1 MTVNGAFETASIFN
15 NRGMRLVIATHNIHK
30 VAEVRQ
36 VLNQRIEL
44 LTLDDIGF
52 KGEIPESERTIEG
65 NAIQKAYF
73 VHNRYKINCFADD
86 TGLEIDALNG
96 EPGVFSARYA
106 GESCNFD
113 NNMKKVLSAMQFIQ
127 NRSARF
133 RTVIALILEGK
144 LKTFEGVVTGEILNE
159 RKGEKGFGYDPIF
172 QPSGLK
178 QSFAEISLDEKNKI
192 SHRAIAVRKLVS
204 YLEGIAQ

>member
-1 MTVNGAFETASIFN
+1 
-15 NRGMRLVIATHNIHK
+15 MRLVIATHNIHK

-36 VLNQRIEL
+36 ILDQRIEL

-73 VHNRYKINCFADD
+73 VYNRYKISCFADD

-133 RTVIALILEGK
+133 RTVIALLLEGK